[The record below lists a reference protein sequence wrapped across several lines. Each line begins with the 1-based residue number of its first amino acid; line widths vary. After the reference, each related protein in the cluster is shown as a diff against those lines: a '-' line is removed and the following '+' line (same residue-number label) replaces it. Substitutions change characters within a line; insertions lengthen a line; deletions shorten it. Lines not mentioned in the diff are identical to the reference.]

1 MGYTP
6 YVVEILS
13 FGSNMN
19 KAMMTCEFVN
29 GNFNDEVLLN
39 LNFSQETE
47 TLVFLVI
54 LLGSGH
60 VVKTFLPRSSTVLTS
75 SRDPHFNSTVE
86 RATCL
91 ANCIEPYLNISRV
104 ADIKISPCVS
114 QSLNPKG
121 RCGIYLH
128 LLSIQT

>member
-1 MGYTP
+1 MKNFLCEPVCSCRLVGYTP

-29 GNFNDEVLLN
+29 GNFNDEVPLN

-54 LLGSGH
+54 PLILAMLL
-60 VVKTFLPRSSTVLTS
+60 R
-75 SRDPHFNSTVE
+75 HFCRGVQQ
-86 RATCL
+86 
-91 ANCIEPYLNISRV
+91 Y
-104 ADIKISPCVS
+104 
-114 QSLNPKG
+114 
-121 RCGIYLH
+121 
-128 LLSIQT
+128 

>member
-1 MGYTP
+1 MLRAAIVGYTP
-6 YVVEILS
+6 YVVEILC

-47 TLVFLVI
+47 RLVFLVI

-60 VVKTFLPRSSTVLTS
+60 VVKTFLQRS
-75 SRDPHFNSTVE
+75 
-86 RATCL
+86 
-91 ANCIEPYLNISRV
+91 
-104 ADIKISPCVS
+104 
-114 QSLNPKG
+114 
-121 RCGIYLH
+121 
-128 LLSIQT
+128 

>member
-54 LLGSGH
+54 SLGSEH
-60 VVKTFLPRSSTVLTS
+60 VKTFLQRSSTILT
-75 SRDPHFNSTVE
+75 
-86 RATCL
+86 
-91 ANCIEPYLNISRV
+91 
-104 ADIKISPCVS
+104 
-114 QSLNPKG
+114 
-121 RCGIYLH
+121 
-128 LLSIQT
+128 

>member
-1 MGYTP
+1 MLRAAIVGYTP
-6 YVVEILS
+6 YVVEILC

-47 TLVFLVI
+47 TLVVLVI

-60 VVKTFLPRSSTVLTS
+60 VVKTFLQRS
-75 SRDPHFNSTVE
+75 
-86 RATCL
+86 
-91 ANCIEPYLNISRV
+91 
-104 ADIKISPCVS
+104 
-114 QSLNPKG
+114 
-121 RCGIYLH
+121 
-128 LLSIQT
+128 